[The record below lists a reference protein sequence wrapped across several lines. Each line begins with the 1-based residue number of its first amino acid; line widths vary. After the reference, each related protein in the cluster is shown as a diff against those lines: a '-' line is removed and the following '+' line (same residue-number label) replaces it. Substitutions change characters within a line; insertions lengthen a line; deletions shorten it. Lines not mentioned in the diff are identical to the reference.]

1 MAITLMSSASH
12 SIPSSTIGI
21 VFLDTSSYPDDTY
34 DYWSFDHQRS
44 VAQEVTGKWHLS
56 SSAQQY

>member
-12 SIPSSTIGI
+12 SIPSTIGI

-34 DYWSFDHQRS
+34 DHQRS